1 MINRYV
7 KITKKIKNTSTLKD
21 VNLLDNKKEF
31 KNKKI
36 DFLKFKSE
44 DIILIKEQI
53 KLDIE
58 ILKEYN
64 LMDYSLLC
72 AIEKI
77 PK

>member
-44 DIILIKEQI
+44 DIILIKKQI
-53 KLDIE
+53 
-58 ILKEYN
+58 
-64 LMDYSLLC
+64 
-72 AIEKI
+72 
-77 PK
+77 